1 MKEYTITQA
10 AEVVKA
16 IMAYGV
22 VVQVEPNVFLT
33 TLAKIE
39 VPLVVMSHNKNLFSE
54 LFQYLT
60 TYKGLSFYAESKQ
73 PLELPNMIEL
83 VEVERMRIPSF

>member
-10 AEVVKA
+10 AEAVKA

-39 VPLVVMSHNKNLFSE
+39 VPLVVMSRSKN
-54 LFQYLT
+54 
-60 TYKGLSFYAESKQ
+60 
-73 PLELPNMIEL
+73 
-83 VEVERMRIPSF
+83 